1 MQLPMPQNANQDQN
15 RSVAGRVTRF
25 VIFFARRAIILLYS
39 VFLITYLAQILGLLF
54 SLEKV
59 MYYFRQKMGWATTW
73 AKSSQTHLITL
84 VAEPSATHSF
94 SFQRQL
100 LSRERHS
107 KHTKKT
113 CKPFLQGCQMFF
125 FKPKIPSWV
134 NFVGPCNG
142 RCWSI
147 LWPFGLHI
155 LRPFGLYVLRPFG
168 IFVKFWYIYM

>member
-107 KHTKKT
+107 KHTKKLVNRS
-113 CKPFLQGCQMFF
+113 CRVARCFF
-125 FKPKIPSWV
+125 SNQKSQ
-134 NFVGPCNG
+134 VG
-142 RCWSI
+142 
-147 LWPFGLHI
+147 
-155 LRPFGLYVLRPFG
+155 
-168 IFVKFWYIYM
+168 